1 MKPLTTMPSGRR
13 PTMVRGNSSSREC
26 AQPY

>member
-1 MKPLTTMPSGRR
+1 MKPLTTMPSGWG